1 MSVKEKALLYEVSS
15 KDEEM
20 SESKPLMKCRERRND
35 VKTRF
40 SSLIWDQFGDDLEY
54 CPSGIRHLGGMTSIQ
69 AQARNVGNSFLLQ
82 RENCKWGESTST
94 RVPTQETEAEWLIV
108 AKKLMKMSG
117 AKTPHY
123 LRMNHGSTESI
134 GRSS

>member
-1 MSVKEKALLYEVSS
+1 MSVKEKALLNEVSS

-20 SESKPLMKCRERRND
+20 SESKPSMKCRESRND

-40 SSLIWDQFGDDLEY
+40 SSLIWDRFGDGLEY

-69 AQARNVGNSFLLQ
+69 AQTRNVGISSLLQ
-82 RENCKWGESTST
+82 REKCKWGESTSM
-94 RVPTQETEAEWLIV
+94 RVPTQEVETEWLVV

-117 AKTPHY
+117 AKKSHY
-123 LRMNHGSTESI
+123 LRMNHGPTELI
-134 GRSS
+134 RRSS